1 VAVFTES
8 DLLAVWEA
16 GLGQSSLLRALSLAA
31 AGGADPATV
40 ADLTVG
46 QRESVVLALRESCFG
61 HSLPCAVTCPECAEQ
76 LELELTVDDV
86 RAEAASGGTSIM
98 VDDRELRVRPVTS
111 RDLLEVD
118 ADRPDARERLLSRCV
133 DDALP
138 DELFDAV
145 ATLLSTLDPQ
155 ADVLIP
161 LDCATCGHEWS
172 APFDIADYLWVEI
185 ETYARRLLLDVH
197 ALASAYGWTETDV
210 LAVSPARRRFYLEA
224 AVA

>member
-1 VAVFTES
+1 MAAFTES

-16 GLGQSSLLRALSLAA
+16 GLDQPSVLRALSLAT

-46 QRESVVLALRESCFG
+46 QREAVVLALRESCFG
-61 HSLPCAVTCPECAEQ
+61 HRLPCAVTCPECAEQ
-76 LELELTVDDV
+76 LELELTIDDV
-86 RAEAASGGTSIM
+86 RAEAASGTGIA
-98 VDDRELRVRPVTS
+98 VGELQVRPVTS

-118 ADRPDARERLLSRCV
+118 AERPDARRLLLSRCV
-133 DDALP
+133 DGALP
-138 DELFDAV
+138 EELFDPV
-145 ATLLSTLDPQ
+145 ATVLSTLDPQ

-185 ETYARRLLLDVH
+185 EAYARRLLLDVH
-197 ALASAYGWTETDV
+197 VLASAYGWTEADV

-224 AVA
+224 AA